1 MNNPESR
8 PLLEV
13 RCLHKAF
20 PGVQALDGVDF
31 NLYPGEVHAL
41 VGENG
46 AGKSTLIKILSGAYA
61 PDDGSLVIHG
71 QRFRAILPRQAQ
83 TLGIRTIYQERSLVP
98 WMSVAENIL
107 IGDLPGQGFLVNWK
121 RVNQAARRILADLGL
136 DLDPEAI
143 VGELSVA
150 KQQSVEIA
158 KALYQRAQVVIMDE
172 PTSAFGRPE
181 VEHLFKTVQALRQQ
195 GVGIIYIS
203 HHLEEVFDIADRV
216 TVLRDGRVV
225 GSRRIA
231 ETTPQELMNM
241 MVGRDLSGI
250 RIKETAELGDEVLRV
265 EGLSRGSAVQGVSF
279 QVRKGEIVG
288 IAGMVGSGRTELAR
302 IVAGVDR
309 PDAGRIIFQGQ
320 ELQLKNPRQFIQH
333 GIALVPEDRKTQ
345 GLVLCLDIV
354 DNVNLASLAQ
364 KPPLVNTRQLTE
376 VASRQ
381 AVSLDLR
388 AATLAQEVQFLSGG
402 NQQKVVLAKW
412 LEAGAEM
419 FIFDEPTRG
428 VDVGAKLEIHRL
440 IVDLAKQGKAI
451 LMVSSDM
458 PEVLTVSDR
467 ILVMRK
473 GRLVGEFSAAE
484 ATEHKIIQCA
494 LGEFNG
500 KIGHQ

>member
-1 MNNPESR
+1 
-8 PLLEV
+8 
-13 RCLHKAF
+13 
-20 PGVQALDGVDF
+20 
-31 NLYPGEVHAL
+31 
-41 VGENG
+41 
-46 AGKSTLIKILSGAYA
+46 
-61 PDDGSLVIHG
+61 
-71 QRFRAILPRQAQ
+71 
-83 TLGIRTIYQERSLVP
+83 
-98 WMSVAENIL
+98 
-107 IGDLPGQGFLVNWK
+107 
-121 RVNQAARRILADLGL
+121 
-136 DLDPEAI
+136 
-143 VGELSVA
+143 
-150 KQQSVEIA
+150 
-158 KALYQRAQVVIMDE
+158 
-172 PTSAFGRPE
+172 
-181 VEHLFKTVQALRQQ
+181 
-195 GVGIIYIS
+195 
-203 HHLEEVFDIADRV
+203 
-216 TVLRDGRVV
+216 VV

-320 ELQLKNPRQFIQH
+320 ELQLKNPRQFIQR